1 MFGSKLTNC
10 IRTVA
15 ALAICL
21 NVFDSPAIAD
31 ASSKSEVV
39 AIQQPAADMSKATR
53 LVTLGTVAGP
63 RAQADR
69 SGSANLL
76 QVGDRYYLIDAGPSV
91 SHRLAASGVQP
102 AQIQKIFLTHL
113 HFDHTAGIASLF
125 GFAWMKRNVKAM
137 DVYGPPGTQAFVKS
151 SVDYLSIPEGI
162 YAAQLPPGPSIAE
175 MVNAHD
181 VDVSR
186 PTVIY
191 QDDVIKVTA
200 VENSHYDTIPLARR
214 PVGSKRTYAL
224 RFDAP
229 DRSIVFTGDTG
240 PSDAVV
246 ELARGADILVAE
258 AMDMDA
264 TLKGLARSMNI
275 PQEQLSVVA
284 GHMLKEH
291 LSPQAIGD
299 MAKRAGVGM
308 VILSHL
314 GIPETAYDMRILTHG
329 VRESYSGPIAIAN
342 DGSEF

>member
-1 MFGSKLTNC
+1 MFRYNISSS

-15 ALAICL
+15 TLAICL
-21 NVFDSPAIAD
+21 NLLGGPARAD
-31 ASSKSEVV
+31 AMSKNET
-39 AIQQPAADMSKATR
+39 AAAQQAATDTSKATR

-76 QVGDRYYLIDAGPSV
+76 QVGDRYYLIDAGPGV
-91 SHRLAASGVQP
+91 SHRLAVSGVQP

-151 SVDYLSIPEGI
+151 AIDYLSIPEGI
-162 YAAQLPPGPSIAE
+162 YAAQLPPGPSISDI
-175 MVNAHD
+175 VKAHD
-181 VDVSR
+181 LNVSQ
-186 PTVIY
+186 PAVIY
-191 QDDVIKVTA
+191 QDDLVKVTA
-200 VENSHYDTIPLARR
+200 VENSHYDTIAVGHR
-214 PVGSKRTYAL
+214 PAGASRTYAL
-224 RFDAP
+224 RFDTP

-246 ELARGADILVAE
+246 ALAKGADILVAE
-258 AMDMDA
+258 VMDMDT
-264 TLKGLARSMNI
+264 TLRGLAQSMNI
-275 PQEQLSVVA
+275 PQDKLAVVA

-291 LSPQAIGD
+291 LSPQGVGD

-314 GIPETAYDMRILTHG
+314 GIPETGYDMRILTKG
-329 VRESYSGPIAIAN
+329 VRESYSGPVAIAN

>member
-1 MFGSKLTNC
+1 MFGYKNANC

-21 NVFDSPAIAD
+21 NVFDSAAIAD
-31 ASSKSEVV
+31 APSKSAVV
-39 AIQQPAADMSKATR
+39 AVQQPVADMSKATR

-76 QVGDRYYLIDAGPSV
+76 QVGDRYYLIDAGPGV

-102 AQIQKIFLTHL
+102 AQIKKIFLTHL
-113 HFDHTAGIASLF
+113 HFDHSAGLASLF
-125 GFAWMKRNVKAM
+125 GFAWMKRTVKGM
-137 DVYGPPGTQAFVKS
+137 DVYGPPGTQAFVKGA
-151 SVDYLSIPEGI
+151 VDYLAIPEGI
-162 YAAQLPPGPSIAE
+162 FAAQLPPGPSISE
-175 MVNAHD
+175 MVRGHD

-191 QDDVIKVTA
+191 QDDAIKVTA
-200 VENSHYDTIPLARR
+200 VENSHYDTIPLGRR

-224 RFDAP
+224 RFDTP

-240 PSDAVV
+240 PSDGVV
-246 ELARGADILVAE
+246 ELAKGADILVAE
-258 AMDMDA
+258 VMDMDA
-264 TLKGLARSMNI
+264 TLKNLAGSLNI
-275 PQEQLSVVA
+275 PEAQLSVVA

-291 LSPQAIGD
+291 LSPQAVGD
-299 MAKRAGVGM
+299 MARKAGVGM

-314 GIPETAYDMRILTHG
+314 GIPESGYDMRILTHG
-329 VRESYSGPIAIAN
+329 VRQNYPGPIAVAN